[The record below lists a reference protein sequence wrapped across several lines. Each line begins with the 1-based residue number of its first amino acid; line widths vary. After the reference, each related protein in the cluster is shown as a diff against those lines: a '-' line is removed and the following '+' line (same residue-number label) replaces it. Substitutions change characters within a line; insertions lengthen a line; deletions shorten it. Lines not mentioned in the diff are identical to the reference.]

1 MVSIFEYIESLTIFV
16 KSNEDDFDIPLE
28 IPLFY
33 LLKVTLMSKIC
44 EMKMQEEAKTYFLDV
59 NEIKEATAEKE
70 SATYVEVL
78 SFLRD
83 IFKLVDFTGII
94 NNNKNTIL

>member
-1 MVSIFEYIESLTIFV
+1 
-16 KSNEDDFDIPLE
+16 
-28 IPLFY
+28 
-33 LLKVTLMSKIC
+33 MSKIC

-94 NNNKNTIL
+94 NKNKNTILQSAG